1 MFRSM
6 KSFILP
12 PLPLR
17 VIEKLYNEVRMGDL
31 DYFFENILPP
41 TPSKLDIS
49 RVFERCVKNEILTKG
64 PHSENYIWGVV
75 PKGLDDPSDR
85 AYVKPFMRIFHAVIK
100 AAQETSTSNIG
111 TIPFK
116 PIDGGKARLSD
127 YDDYRNEESLSPYV
141 YIENPKVSFK
151 GSIRNRHWYTSGFG
165 FHFKRSDEDDID
177 VSALDFFSCYLY

>member
-1 MFRSM
+1 
-6 KSFILP
+6 
-12 PLPLR
+12 
-17 VIEKLYNEVRMGDL
+17 MGDL

-85 AYVKPFMRIFHAVIK
+85 AYVKPFVRIFHAVIK

-116 PIDGGKARLSD
+116 PIDGRKARLSD
-127 YDDYRNEESLSPYV
+127 YDDYSHEEKLSPYV
-141 YIENPKVSFK
+141 YIENRNVRFK

-165 FHFKRSDEDDID
+165 FHFKGLEKDEIG
-177 VSALDFFSCYLY
+177 VSSSGPFICPL